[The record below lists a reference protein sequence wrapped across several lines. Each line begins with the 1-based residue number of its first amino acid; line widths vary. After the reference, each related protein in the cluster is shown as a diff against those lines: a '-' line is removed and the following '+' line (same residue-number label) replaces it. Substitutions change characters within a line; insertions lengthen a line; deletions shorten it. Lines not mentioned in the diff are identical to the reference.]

1 MLVIWFIAIFIFGC
15 ERSRRGERDER
26 RAEDREA
33 VSNERNNL
41 ISVTRDGVME

>member
-15 ERSRRGERDER
+15 DRSRRGERDER

-33 VSNERNNL
+33 EFNMSNNL
-41 ISVTRDGVME
+41 ISVIRDGVME